1 MVGVLLVTAT
11 SVSSIRRSV
20 NATIP
25 SVDHVIDEVAEK
37 PRTRAQQRDATRAA
51 IVAAA
56 ADCLVEDGYAAWT
69 TRRVAE
75 RAGVA
80 QSTLMHH
87 FPARE
92 TLLIE
97 AVERLAWGLAQ
108 EALATLDLTALRDR
122 KHRGKVLD
130 QAWKEFTSPQAL
142 AAAQLWTAAWSE
154 PKLAA
159 ALNELEE
166 RITTILMTTANAL
179 FPDEA
184 GAPEFPAMIDAAV
197 MVIRGLVMAIPINGR
212 TAVDARW
219 EAIKPLLD
227 AAAERLLD

>member
-1 MVGVLLVTAT
+1 M
-11 SVSSIRRSV
+11 
-20 NATIP
+20 
-25 SVDHVIDEVAEK
+25 IDETR
-37 PRTRAQQRDATRAA
+37 PRTRAEQRDATRAA

-92 TLLIE
+92 RLLIE
-97 AVERLAWGLAQ
+97 AVERLAWQLAQ
-108 EALATLDLTALRDR
+108 DALRRLDIDALRSR
-122 KHRGKVLD
+122 KHRNRVLD
-130 QAWKEFTSPQAL
+130 ETWRTFTSPQAL
-142 AAAQLWTAAWSE
+142 AAAQLWSAAWSE

-166 RITTILMTTANAL
+166 RIGAIVMGATTTL
-179 FPDEA
+179 FR
-184 GAPEFPAMIDAAV
+184 DAAEQRDLAA
-197 MVIRGLVMAIPINGR
+197 MVDAAMMILRGLVMAIPINGR
-212 TAVDARW
+212 EAVDARW
-219 EAIKPLLD
+219 RAIKPLLD
-227 AAAERLLD
+227 DAVARLFD